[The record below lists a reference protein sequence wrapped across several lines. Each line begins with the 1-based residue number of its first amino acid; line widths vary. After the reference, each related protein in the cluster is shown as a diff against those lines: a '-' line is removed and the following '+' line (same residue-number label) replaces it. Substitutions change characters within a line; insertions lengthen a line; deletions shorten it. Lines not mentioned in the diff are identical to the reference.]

1 MTSTAGCIDT
11 DPPASRRTFGQSQKS
26 LTGIEYAHHAMWVTF
41 TETRCKSLVVP
52 DPTPNTRVPRCVLS
66 GSCPQFLDAPLRTIQ
81 MPVDQERVGVGRY
94 LRRDPGGQPHQR
106 GGQRLAQAEDPLEA
120 GDGDLYV
127 LPRPVAP
134 FRALGS
140 QEDADLRQGL
150 SQIFA
155 SVGQVSQERPRHFLS
170 QSRLGEEFLGQGDVR
185 DVGGGEF
192 VGDGD
197 TVGGAQ
203 EVQLYP
209 VDRKGTPA
217 YPPGPFE
224 TRRLGNLARMQ
235 DFEQGRVHKQG
246 LRFAHQF
253 GNDLPPEG
261 LQKAPELPHTA
272 VQRGRIKPH
281 HAGEQVRKEPLG
293 VPQEGALALH
303 PPQLLEEREC
313 DDLRVGKPLERLVT
327 LPVWVEMG
335 VGVVD
340 EAEED
345 GEGLFRVGEQ
355 WGMVG
360 LGHLSLLGEGRLR
373 WPPFYLVPNP
383 RNTHLGGE
391 TAKKIAAPLARKDG
405 SHPMHRAT
413 KEIGLPESANRSIAR
428 RAESGRFTP
437 HGGRHVGLTNSAF
450 S

>member
-134 FRALGS
+134 FRVLGG

-150 SQIFA
+150 PQILTP
-155 SVGQVSQERPRHFLS
+155 VGQVSQELPRHFLS
-170 QSRLGEEFLGQGDVR
+170 QSRLVDEFLGQGDVR
-185 DVGGGEF
+185 HVCGGEL
-192 VGDGD
+192 VGDGN

-203 EVQLYP
+203 EVQLDP
-209 VDRKGTPA
+209 VDAEASPA
-217 YPPGPFE
+217 YPPSPVE
-224 TRRLGNLARMQ
+224 TRRPGNLARMQ
-235 DFEQGRVHKQG
+235 DFQQGRVHKQG
-246 LRFAHQF
+246 LRFAHQL
-253 GNDLPPEG
+253 GNDLPSEG
-261 LQKAPELPHTA
+261 LQKAPELPHPS
-272 VQRGRIKPH
+272 VERGRIESH
-281 HAGEQVRKEPLG
+281 HPGEQVGEEPLG

-303 PPQLLEEREC
+303 PPQLLEERER
-313 DDLRVGKPLERLVT
+313 DDLRVGKPLERPVT
-327 LPVWVEMG
+327 LPVRVEEG

-340 EAEED
+340 EAEQD
-345 GEGLFRVGEQ
+345 GEGLFRVGEA

-360 LGHLSLLGEGRLR
+360 SGHLSLLGEGRLS
-373 WPPFYLVPNP
+373 WPPFYLVWNP
-383 RNTHLGGE
+383 RNTHLVAVVRGRRGLLLI
-391 TAKKIAAPLARKDG
+391 TPDPDARGALSRTGRSLGSLGLPAPLIPPSR
-405 SHPMHRAT
+405 
-413 KEIGLPESANRSIAR
+413 
-428 RAESGRFTP
+428 
-437 HGGRHVGLTNSAF
+437 
-450 S
+450 